1 MRDTEAMTGGQ
12 VVSHSLTEIDGLEEM
27 LDFAHGTLFV
37 VHGDMRLIDADY
49 YLLPTDTSGTLERS
63 WQRLWDLDARIS
75 PTYPTDDAQ
84 LIETSRGVMLVPCDV
99 GGATADNSV
108 EAMMERFQD
117 ALVLLAAWIATGDP
131 SLIKEHPG
139 APSPVREKRRARP
152 LLAMPVIGT
161 SAGGLG
167 ATRGDVIRQLL
178 AGIDDFLDDY
188 EGRGEAYDI
197 VLVCRSAADYAAV
210 QHVRR
215 QQLELTEIPEWL
227 ANLIDHARQGRLAA
241 LFGAG
246 ASAAAGVPL
255 WGELLDLLAKR
266 FDMSEET
273 AKGLKDLDPTDAA
286 TLLAE
291 RASVVYG
298 PAGPRLFKE
307 ALQELVGLDRATLT
321 QALLANMRLSV
332 AITTNYDQG
341 YELAIEGMGTGEP
354 AVLPWDRDTATAGP
368 LVIKLHGDVDRGLI
382 VLSREDFVSMHAYRR
397 PLAGVLQD
405 QMLSGHVLIVGSSMS
420 DPTLVHAAEEV
431 AGLLRQ
437 VAGNASESS
446 GTQKQHSALP
456 GGTIL
461 MGNPHAARQE
471 ILSRSLTVVTATQT
485 RMESTVA
492 ARRIDIALDVINCL
506 ASRDLSFALDERYA
520 DLLTEDEVDLAG
532 ELLELRFVL
541 GLEGSG
547 SPLHKE
553 VRTFLRSLGAR

>member
-1 MRDTEAMTGGQ
+1 MTEGQ
-12 VVSHSLTEIDGLEEM
+12 APSAHVLTDIKGVEEKF
-27 LDFAHGTLFV
+27 DQARGALFV

-63 WQRLWDLDARIS
+63 WQRLWDLDPRIS

-99 GGATADNSV
+99 GGATASNTV
-108 EAMMERFQD
+108 QAMMGRFED

-131 SLIKEHPG
+131 SLVKPHPG
-139 APSPVREKRRARP
+139 APPPVREKRRARP

-167 ATRGDVIRQLL
+167 EARGDVIRQLL
-178 AGIDDFLDDY
+178 AGIEEFLDDY

-215 QQLELTEIPEWL
+215 QQLELDEIPDWL
-227 ANLIDHARQGRLAA
+227 ETLVEHARLGRLAA

-255 WGELLDLLAKR
+255 WGELLDLLAAR
-266 FDMSEET
+266 FQIPEAT

-291 RASVVYG
+291 RASELHG

-307 ALQELVGLDRATLT
+307 ALQELVGLERATLT

-341 YELAIEGMGTGEP
+341 YELAIEGMGSGEP
-354 AVLPWDRDTATAGP
+354 AVLPWDRASAKAGP

-382 VLSREDFVSMHAYRR
+382 VLSREDFVAMHAYRR

-437 VAGNASESS
+437 VSQNAAEGLRDHDGDAAS
-446 GTQKQHSALP
+446 P

-461 MGNPHAARQE
+461 MGNPHSARQQ
-471 ILSRSLTVVTATQT
+471 ILSRSLSVVTATQT
-485 RMESTVA
+485 QMDSAAA

-520 DLLTEDEVDLAG
+520 DLLSEDESDLAA
-532 ELLELRFVL
+532 ELRELRFVL
-541 GLEGSG
+541 GPEGGAS
-547 SPLHKE
+547 SLHEE
-553 VRTFLRSLGAR
+553 VLAFLRALGAR